1 MAQRETTNYYELFG
15 GEVFFADLVSQFY
28 ARVATNEILR
38 PMYPERDMAGAAKR
52 LEMFLAQY
60 WGGPTTYQEERGHPR
75 LRMRHAGFKIGPAAK
90 DAWLQCMRAAVDG
103 MDMQP
108 DAKEKL
114 WRYLESAAEHLLNSF
129 ED

>member
-1 MAQRETTNYYELFG
+1 MAQRDTTNYYELFG
-15 GEVFFADLVSQFY
+15 GEPFFADLVSQFY

-38 PMYPERDMAGAAKR
+38 PMYPDQDMAGAARR
-52 LEMFLAQY
+52 LEIFLAQY

-90 DAWLQCMRAAVDG
+90 EAWLQCMRDAVAS
-103 MDMQP
+103 MEMEAQ
-108 DAKEKL
+108 AQEKL
-114 WRYLESAAEHLLNSF
+114 WRYLEGAAEHLLNSF